1 MEGTGTNSANAP
13 TATPTSE
20 TRLTRSL
27 ETQRTRFLDRIPL
40 TAKNHLVATLAEFI
54 GTFMFLLLAFGATN
68 AVNTAPQQGQ
78 PEDLSANPARL
89 LFISLAFGMSL
100 AVNAWVF
107 YRVSGSLFNPAV
119 TIALV
124 AVGAVGYVRGALV
137 IISQLLGGIAAA
149 AVTDAIQPGGLYV
162 TTSLSENTSAA
173 QGFFIELFLTAQLV
187 ITILMLAV
195 EKHRSTFMAPLGI
208 GLSLF
213 IAQMM
218 GVYYTGGSLNPARS
232 FGPSVVTGV
241 FHTYHWIYWL
251 GPILGGLLA
260 AGVYKSLK
268 LLEYE
273 TANPGQDGD
282 GTGSATHAVIETLQS
297 KGVTGVHAHNIHD
310 VDPDIAPGIKP
321 VGHGTGIGA
330 HNGESSSYAGGPSM
344 EAGRTE

>member
-1 MEGTGTNSANAP
+1 MEGARFNSADAP
-13 TATPTSE
+13 AGDAAGHQNPDPSGHAHHRPATATSE
-20 TRLTRSL
+20 TRLTRSADP
-27 ETQRTRFLDRIPL
+27 QRARFLDRIPL
-40 TAKNHLVATLAEFI
+40 TTKNHLVATLGEFF
-54 GTFMFLLLAFGATN
+54 GTFMFLLLAFGGTN
-68 AVNTAPQQGQ
+68 AVNSAPQQGQ

-89 LFISLAFGMSL
+89 LFISLAFGISL

-124 AVGAVGYVRGALV
+124 AVGVVGYVRGALLL
-137 IISQLLGGIAAA
+137 ISQLLAGIAAA
-149 AVTDAIQPGGLYV
+149 AVTNALQPSGLYV
-162 TTSLSENTSAA
+162 TTSLSENTSTA
-173 QGFFIELFLTAQLV
+173 QGFFIEVFLTAQLV

-195 EKHRSTFMAPLGI
+195 EKHRGTFMAPLGI

-213 IAQMM
+213 IAQLM

-241 FHTYHWIYWL
+241 FHTYHWIYWF

-273 TANPGQDGD
+273 TANPGQDRD
-282 GTGSATHAVIETLQS
+282 GTEDATHDT
-297 KGVTGVHAHNIHD
+297 AH
-310 VDPDIAPGIKP
+310 GGKP
-321 VGHGTGIGA
+321 VGQGA
-330 HNGESSSYAGGPSM
+330 GNGDHNNGDSSYADGPIM
-344 EAGRTE
+344 EAGRTK